1 VRYAFGAAAS
11 ETIRNSLTDSQIPRV
26 RTRWLAGLGVA
37 SLNCDESRRSTLV
50 EQSQTIVDTRRVRE
64 GDRARRHRRPSR
76 RGEYVFMAHKTV
88 QLIIGR
94 ILTDEAF
101 RERFVADPAE
111 ILSSLREMGYDLTRL
126 EIDALSK
133 TNRQLWQQ
141 GPDWIDARLQRCA

>member
-1 VRYAFGAAAS
+1 
-11 ETIRNSLTDSQIPRV
+11 
-26 RTRWLAGLGVA
+26 
-37 SLNCDESRRSTLV
+37 
-50 EQSQTIVDTRRVRE
+50 
-64 GDRARRHRRPSR
+64 
-76 RGEYVFMAHKTV
+76 MAHKTV

-101 RERFVADPAE
+101 REQFVADPAE

-141 GPDWIDARLQRCA
+141 GPDWIDERLQRCA

>member
-1 VRYAFGAAAS
+1 
-11 ETIRNSLTDSQIPRV
+11 
-26 RTRWLAGLGVA
+26 
-37 SLNCDESRRSTLV
+37 
-50 EQSQTIVDTRRVRE
+50 
-64 GDRARRHRRPSR
+64 
-76 RGEYVFMAHKTV
+76 MAHKTV

-101 RERFVADPAE
+101 REQFVADPAE

-141 GPDWIDARLQRCA
+141 GPDWIDDRLQRCA